1 MITQRAPERDKVL
14 ARLAVARRMVR
25 DLQPWSPAWDAAM
38 AWVDELECEAG
49 YKWAATGMK
58 EAVREPVPA

>member
-1 MITQRAPERDKVL
+1 
-14 ARLAVARRMVR
+14 MVR

-49 YKWAATGMK
+49 YKWAAAGTQEPVG
-58 EAVREPVPA
+58 EPVPA